1 MLGIVPVYAS
11 TQECAINDKEYDKAK
26 ISSLTLAIKKMIKNL
41 NHQFPEICIMV
52 MGDMQETISKSN
64 QDNIGNY
71 RKEYTANGFLAFLL
85 DSYVSIG
92 RERNKED
99 NYITR
104 YSGKGVRGVDHIFF
118 PEKLNNAN

>member
-104 YSGKGVRGVDHIFF
+104 YSGKGGRGVDHIFF